1 MQMLTDLRL
10 YLRLL
15 QFARPYWR
23 IAAISIL
30 AMVSSAALEPMFPAL
45 MQPLID
51 KSLIQREG
59 ASLWQVPVF
68 IVVVFV
74 LKGLADYVA
83 NVSSYYIAQRTIADL
98 RALVFAKQLDLPMA
112 AHQKEAGGRMLSRV
126 THEANLIGDA
136 VSTAWLTLI
145 RDTLVLIGLLG
156 FLFYTAW
163 KLTLLVL
170 FVAPLLA
177 MAIRATNRRIR
188 TSSERA
194 QGFMGRISGLVEEAL
209 AGLQEIKI
217 FSAHAQQAERFQT
230 VNHALRRENMRALR
244 VQALNVP
251 LVQILAAC
259 SVALV
264 IFVAS
269 LLSRQ
274 DELTPGEFVAFIT
287 AMSMIFEPIRR
298 LANVSATLQKGLAA
312 AESLFGLL
320 DQVGEA
326 GSETTLIHA
335 SDRLTGS
342 LRFEQ
347 VSYSYPGQSGS
358 ALREVSLMV
367 EEGEAAALVGP
378 SGAGKSTLLY
388 LLAGFDRPNS
398 GRIFI
403 GNRDLADVATP
414 VLRASISMVAQ
425 RTVLFD
431 LPVRDNIRLARPEAE
446 EEEVIEA
453 AKRANAWSFICDLP
467 EGLDTPM
474 GPHGLRLSGGQ
485 RQRISIARAF
495 LKNAPIL
502 ILDEPTSALDAQS
515 EAEVLSALEALAVGR
530 TTIVVS
536 HAPERLGW
544 VSRRIVV
551 EFYTG
556 NV

>member
-68 IVVVFV
+68 IVLVFV

-431 LPVRDNIRLARPEAE
+431 LPVRDNIRLARPEAK